1 MSTFDW
7 WEFFELADD
16 IKDRGNEASFR
27 SSISRAYYASHGA
40 SKNYLRDKC
49 YHAILHVNS
58 PENHNYVIDK
68 LRDDPDKL
76 KNDIGN
82 KLYRLRR
89 KRNQADY
96 DDVVK
101 KIQDMTLFSLSDAKT
116 IRDNLN
122 KLLE

>member
-7 WEFFELADD
+7 WEFFELADT
-16 IKDRGNEASFR
+16 IKNNGDEASLR

-40 SKNYLRDKC
+40 SKTYLRDKC
-49 YHAILHVNS
+49 YHHILNRES
-58 PENHNYVIDK
+58 SANHGYVIDE
-68 LRDDPDKL
+68 LRSDPDRR

-82 KLYRLRR
+82 KLHRLRR

-101 KIQDMTLFSLSDAKT
+101 KLQDLTFLSIYDAKK
-116 IRDNLN
+116 IRENLN
-122 KLLE
+122 ELLK

>member
-7 WEFFELADD
+7 WEFLELADN
-16 IKDRGNEASFR
+16 IKDIGDEASLR

-49 YHAILHVNS
+49 YHGILRAHR
-58 PENHNYVIDK
+58 PENHSYVIEK

-82 KLYRLRR
+82 KLQRLRI

-101 KIQDMTLFSLSDAKT
+101 RIHDVSMFSLSDAKK
-116 IRDNLN
+116 IRANLFE
-122 KLLE
+122 LLK